1 MRFTISFICILFC
14 AGAAV
19 AQTAFTPVAS
29 TGLLDAALV
38 KASSDVNTIESDFVQ
53 TKYMEMLSENI
64 VSKGKFYYKKAN
76 KIVLDYTS
84 PAHYLIVINGQQ
96 IKIVSDGKKNI
107 YELRANKMMSQTSVL
122 LSACM
127 TGNLSLLSAD
137 YRLEYTEN
145 DRQYR
150 IKILPLDRMK
160 SYLKEIDIFL
170 NKQDLSVEQL
180 RMTEPALDYTEYIFT
195 NKKKNTSLTDELFRI
210 D

>member
-1 MRFTISFICILFC
+1 MRFTIFLFC
-14 AGAAV
+14 IMLCTGTAA
-19 AQTAFTPVAS
+19 AQTSFTPAAS
-29 TGLLDAALV
+29 AGQLDASLI
-38 KASSDVNTIESDFVQ
+38 KASNSVEALESDFVQ

-64 VSKGKFYYKKAN
+64 VSKGKFYYKKAG
-76 KIVLDYTS
+76 KIALDYTS
-84 PAHYLIVINGQQ
+84 PAQYLIVINGQQ

-137 YRLEYTEN
+137 YRLEYSEN

-150 IKILPLDRMK
+150 IKIQPLDRMK

-170 NKQDLSVEQL
+170 NKQDLSVERL
-180 RMTEPALDYTEYIFT
+180 RMTEPTLDYTEYVFT
-195 NKKKNTSLTDELFRI
+195 DKKKNIPLADELFRI